1 MSYTWNDDMGPL
13 LSLVSFAWF
22 VPVSCVIALLNAPIV
37 CSSFLWFEYYS
48 IGCISR
54 NLLLIPAPLLD
65 IWDAF
70 PGEANANSPDF
81 ILPGETA
88 VSGIAGWW
96 GRAMLKFHTD
106 FQCGGSEFHI

>member
-13 LSLVSFAWF
+13 FSLVSFAWF

-37 CSSFLWFEYYS
+37 CSSFLWFEYYF
-48 IGCISR
+48 IACICH

-70 PGEANANSPDF
+70 LGRPMQIHL
-81 ILPGETA
+81 ILFFRGKQLL
-88 VSGIAGWW
+88 VGLLGSGAE
-96 GRAMLKFHTD
+96 L
-106 FQCGGSEFHI
+106 C